1 MAASRARLWLLVVSS
16 LLGIGLV
23 LLWDWAGEPG
33 RPSTILPM
41 TNPILAEDVVQGRF
55 NDVPPAPHGDVRHEY
70 RFVAQHNGLREVEL
84 LLARNGEPDPT
95 ENSRFTL
102 TLTNP
107 QGKQLATQSL
117 PTRQLK
123 HNQPFVLRIP
133 LQPNSAGRPYR
144 LTISGSDDNRV
155 SVWGYSADL
164 LEGTEFSLITGPLR
178 NDLLETAV
186 QELHFTSRY
195 QLTLG
200 DALHR
205 LGQLLWQYGGLFLLT
220 LLFLLLP
227 GTLLLQLRS
236 LPHLTDPMAKI
247 GVVLV
252 VGTVVWPIG
261 WYLFSLLG
269 GRFSGWLLWVLVV
282 SGWLLVAFL
291 HHPFTRSPVHLVTWS
306 AANKVRRH
314 PLTQSWH
321 KEHTLILLLL
331 IVGLAV
337 RLLAV
342 RDLVFPPWVDSVRH
356 GLITAVMSQSG
367 QTITTIGY
375 APYLPVDRFPYHFGF
390 HTISSSL
397 VLLTGWEIPRLLLGL
412 GQLLNAL
419 LPLTVYT
426 GGWLLTRQRRAGL
439 MAAFLVAIPLFFP
452 AYYATWGRYTQLTAM
467 LLLPVLLGL
476 TWRLVRG
483 ARQWRSNWWLV
494 ELLATGLFLIHFRVF
509 VFYVPFA
516 GLVWLWSRGRNG
528 RFLWLAAGTSLLLL
542 TPQLLYLLQ
551 NSKPEQRLSAR
562 LPGYTAFPT
571 AYYEAGWDRLFLWL
585 AGGLLLLV
593 LLSWL
598 WRRPTWTAVP
608 LLLAVWAGVI
618 LFALSGDY
626 LGFPSI
632 NLVNLNSYYITT
644 FLPLALVLGSVGN
657 QFWRWLR
664 CQAEPIFV
672 AGLLLLAPLATA
684 VTFFG
689 LQQQITIL
697 NEQTI
702 LAQPADA
709 EALAW
714 LEANLPEDA
723 VIAVNSWL
731 WLGNTWAGSDGGAWI
746 VPLTGRQSSA
756 PPADYIYSREL
767 FNFVNPFNEA
777 AATILDWRT
786 SETADWLRE
795 RGITHIFIGVRGGQ
809 MDPAE
814 LLQNPGVELVY
825 GRNGAFIFELEQ
837 SAN

>member
-1 MAASRARLWLLVVSS
+1 MAANRSRRWLTIVTV
-16 LLGIGLV
+16 LLGAGLV
-23 LLWDWAGEPG
+23 LLWDLTGEPG

-41 TNPILAEDVVQGRF
+41 TSPILAEDAVQGRF

-70 RFVAQHNGLREVEL
+70 SFVAQHNGLREVEL

-95 ENSRFTL
+95 ENGRFTL
-102 TLTNP
+102 TLTDP

-123 HNQPFVLRIP
+123 HNQPFVLRVP
-133 LQPNSAGRPYR
+133 LQPDSAGRPYR
-144 LTISGSDDNRV
+144 LTVSGSDDNRV
-155 SVWGYSADL
+155 SVWGYTVDL
-164 LEGTEFSLITGPLR
+164 LEETEFALTTGPLR
-178 NDLLETAV
+178 NDLPETAV

-200 DALHR
+200 DALRR

-227 GTLLLQLRS
+227 GTLLLQLRP
-236 LPHLTDPMAKI
+236 LPHLTDPLAKI
-247 GVVLV
+247 GVMLV
-252 VGTVVWPIG
+252 VGTAVWPLG

-269 GRFSGWLLWVLVV
+269 GRFTSWLLWILVV
-282 SGWLLVAFL
+282 GGWLLVLYL
-291 HHPFTRSPVHLVTWS
+291 HGSVTLSP
-306 AANKVRRH
+306 RH
-314 PLTQSWH
+314 PRNRRLPIPSPLHPLKNWH
-321 KEHTLILLLL
+321 KDHIFLLLL
-331 IVGLAV
+331 LATGLAV

-342 RDLVFPPWVDSVRH
+342 RDIVFPPWVDSVRH

-367 QTITTIGY
+367 QTITTTGY

-397 VLLTGWEIPRLLLGL
+397 VLLTNWEIPRLLLGL

-439 MAAFLVAIPLFFP
+439 LAAFLVAIPLFFP

-483 ARQWRSNWWLV
+483 ARRWHSDWWLV
-494 ELLATGLFLIHFRVF
+494 GLLATGLFLIHFRVF
-509 VFYVPFA
+509 VFYMPFA

-528 RFLWLAAGTSLLLL
+528 RFLWLAAGASLLLL

-551 NSKPEQRLSAR
+551 NSKPEQRLSTR

-571 AYYEAGWDRLFLWL
+571 AYYEAGWDQFFLWL

-598 WRRPTWTAVP
+598 WRYRTWTAVP
-608 LLLAVWAGVI
+608 LLLAVWTGVI

-657 QFWRWLR
+657 QFWRWLWR
-664 CQAEPIFV
+664 QAEPIVV

-684 VTFFG
+684 ITLFG

-714 LEANLPEDA
+714 LHANLPGDA
-723 VIAVNSWL
+723 MIAVNSWL
-731 WLGNTWAGSDGGAWI
+731 WLGNTWSGQDGGAWI
-746 VPLTGRQSSA
+746 VPLTSRQTTT
-756 PPADYIYSREL
+756 PPADYIYSRTL
-767 FNFVNPFNEA
+767 VDFVNPFNEA
-777 AATILDWRT
+777 ATAVQDWRT
-786 SETADWLRE
+786 PEAADWLRE
-795 RGITHIFIGVRGGQ
+795 QGITHIFIGIRGDLL
-809 MDPAE
+809 DPAE
-814 LLQNPGVELVY
+814 LLQNPGVELIY
-825 GRNGAFIFELEQ
+825 GRNGTFVFELLQ
-837 SAN
+837 N